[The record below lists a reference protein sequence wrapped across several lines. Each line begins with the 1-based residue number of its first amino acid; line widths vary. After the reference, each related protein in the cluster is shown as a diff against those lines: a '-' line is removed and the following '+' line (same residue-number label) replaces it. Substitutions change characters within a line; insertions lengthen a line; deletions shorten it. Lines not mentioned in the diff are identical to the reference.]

1 MINSKNETVENSNCV
16 DYELLLARKSPF
28 YMGKFW
34 QKVAWREK
42 GLARAQP
49 PIFPYGRRARA
60 LCVTGGHLG

>member
-1 MINSKNETVENSNCV
+1 MVENSNCV

-34 QKVAWREK
+34 QKVARK
-42 GLARAQP
+42 GVSPYPP
-49 PIFPYGRRARA
+49 PIFLYGRRDRT